1 MTPTLRPYQADLKA
15 AIYAE
20 WHRVRNVLAVA
31 PTGTGKTT
39 VFASVLADTRGPSV
53 AIAHRQELVSQISLA
68 LAKNEVRHRI
78 IAPDKVRGTIEA
90 LHMVELGRRWVDQQA
105 QCGVA
110 GVDTLLR
117 MTGAHFDAWRNG
129 VQRWVTDECFPAGTL
144 VEGQPIETIQVG
156 QVVTAFNEQTEAF
169 ERHPVVRLFRNPEPG
184 HMVRIAAGHHVLE
197 CTKGHP
203 FFTRR
208 GWIDAADLTL
218 DDEVKTY
225 AGPEERGV
233 SIWTRVD
240 RVEIFESGNPL
251 EPRVSRGD
259 GHVYNFEVAG
269 LHTYIAGG
277 VVVHN
282 CHHVLRDNKWGRAC
296 ALFPNAYGLAV
307 TATPIRADGLGL
319 GRHADG
325 IIDSMVLGPTMRESI
340 DAGYLTGYRIFAPK
354 SDLDLSAVKVGES
367 GDYVAAQ
374 LRAAVHKSHITGDV
388 VEHYLRLAPGKLG
401 VTFAV
406 DIEEA
411 TKIAAAF
418 RARGVPAEVVSSKTP
433 DSQRVA
439 ILRRFRR
446 RELLQLVN
454 VDLFG
459 EGFDLPAIEVVSM
472 ARPTQSYALYVQQF
486 GRALRPLEGK
496 TDAIVIDHVKNVY
509 AHGLPDARREWS
521 LDRRE
526 KRARGANDA
535 MPTTV
540 CSRTEPEVCAQTY
553 ERFHPCCPFCG
564 FAPEPVGRSAPE
576 QVDGDLQELDAAM
589 LAAMRGEADR
599 VMGAPRIPAGVP
611 AQAVRHNH
619 MERLRAQVALRDVM
633 QMWGG
638 WREALGESLSQAQRR
653 FYLTFGVDV
662 MTAQALGA
670 REAGEL
676 MARLDAAM
684 SGRVVKTDSQQ
695 WMDA

>member
-1 MTPTLRPYQADLKA
+1 MSVLLRPYQLEAEQ

-20 WHRVRNVLAVA
+20 WQHVRNVLAVL
-31 PTGTGKTT
+31 PTGAGKT
-39 VFASVLADTRGPSV
+39 VLFSKILADTRGPSV
-53 AIAHRQELVSQISLA
+53 AVAHRQELVSQISLA
-68 LAKNEVRHRI
+68 LARNGVRHRI
-78 IAPDKVRGTIEA
+78 IAPDNVRGSIEA
-90 LHMVELGRRWVDQQA
+90 LHMIELGRRWVDQQA
-105 QCGVA
+105 PCGVA
-110 GVDTLLR
+110 GVDTLNR

-129 VQRWVTDECFPAGTL
+129 VQRWVMDEA
-144 VEGQPIETIQVG
+144 
-156 QVVTAFNEQTEAF
+156 
-169 ERHPVVRLFRNPEPG
+169 
-184 HMVRIAAGHHVLE
+184 
-197 CTKGHP
+197 
-203 FFTRR
+203 
-208 GWIDAADLTL
+208 
-218 DDEVKTY
+218 
-225 AGPEERGV
+225 
-233 SIWTRVD
+233 
-240 RVEIFESGNPL
+240 
-251 EPRVSRGD
+251 
-259 GHVYNFEVAG
+259 
-269 LHTYIAGG
+269 
-277 VVVHN
+277 
-282 CHHVLRDNKWGRAC
+282 HHVLRDNKWGRAC
-296 ALFPNAYGLAV
+296 ELFPNAYGLGV
-307 TATPIRADGLGL
+307 TATPVRADGKGL

-325 IIDSMVLGPTMRESI
+325 LMDSMIVGPSMRDLI
-340 DAGYLTGYRIFAPK
+340 DEGYLTDYRIFAPK

-406 DIEEA
+406 DIESA
-411 TKIAAAF
+411 TEIAAAF

-472 ARPTQSYALYVQQF
+472 ARPTQSYALYCQQF
-486 GRALRPLEGK
+486 GRALRLLLGK
-496 TDAIVIDHVKNVY
+496 LVALIIDHVGNVFR
-509 AHGLPDARREWS
+509 HGLPDARREWS

-540 CSRTEPEVCAQTY
+540 CTRTEPEACAQTY

-576 QVDGDLQELDAAM
+576 QVDGDLQELDAAV

-638 WREALGESLSQAQRR
+638 WREALGESLSMAQRR

-662 MTAQALGA
+662 MSAQALGA

-684 SGRVVKTDSQQ
+684 LGHVVPVRTEGMSDPQRWLSS
-695 WMDA
+695 